1 MVSVTSVCAFVPAVA
16 TARNVRG
23 DPEVLAKGR
32 HGEKER
38 SRPSKEGR
46 RGSIEYEPFRER
58 EQNTAEK
65 NWVVLAGARRWRS
78 KTTEVPAVVAA
89 QSLTPSSGA
98 SMTRPVPPGKFPS
111 TNQAQLQ
118 CPATRYRHSGLLG
131 SSIRS
136 AHANAGDKDQPER
149 PVTSGPTPI
158 HLGPAAAA
166 LKLPR
171 NEQGPAPSCKCNSSV
186 LCFVEGR
193 STTRDTL
200 HPSTPMHCFICAKRA

>member
-1 MVSVTSVCAFVPAVA
+1 MVTLKCSPKVDM
-16 TARNVRG
+16 VRRRR
-23 DPEVLAKGR
+23 VVR
-32 HGEKER
+32 R
-38 SRPSKEGR
+38 R
-46 RGSIEYEPFRER
+46 RG
-58 EQNTAEK
+58 
-65 NWVVLAGARRWRS
+65 GG
-78 KTTEVPAVVAA
+78 A
-89 QSLTPSSGA
+89 QSSMSLFENANRTQQRRIGSCWPVQGDGGPRQQKFLPSSQPSQLTPSSGA

-131 SSIRS
+131 SSVRS

-149 PVTSGPTPI
+149 PVTSGPTAPV

-186 LCFVEGR
+186 LLLCRGPINDSRYFTSPYTHALFYLRQTGLRV
-193 STTRDTL
+193 
-200 HPSTPMHCFICAKRA
+200 